1 MPTQSISGGPRLMI
15 GALSRRTGCKVET
28 IRYYERIGL
37 LPPPPRSAGG
47 QRHYGKDGLKRLTFI
62 RRSRELGF
70 SLKEVRGLLRLVDG
84 GGYTC
89 AEVRAIT
96 LDHLAEVRQD
106 RRPAPPRQNTRLD
119 RGREAGG
126 ARRVIGAP
134 ATAGGTRAPRRRR
147 VPAPGRPPP

>member
-1 MPTQSISGGPRLMI
+1 MRTKPISGELRQTI

-47 QRHYGKDGLKRLTFI
+47 QRHYGEDGLKRLTFI

-70 SLKEVRGLLRLVDG
+70 SLEEVRGLLRLVDG

-96 LDHLAEVRQD
+96 LGHLAEVRAKIAD
-106 RRPAPPRQNTRLD
+106 LRRLGRTLESIAAQCEGGTVPDCPIIEALFRPPR
-119 RGREAGG
+119 A
-126 ARRVIGAP
+126 
-134 ATAGGTRAPRRRR
+134 
-147 VPAPGRPPP
+147 